1 MTNESKKPIPS
12 SEHERKNEGGREF
25 GHVHEPTQAQQAS
38 RNEGEAA
45 SEPQN
50 RPSHLNQG
58 GTQIRHTFDQ
68 NRAEEKRMDEQN
80 APAQAPRD
88 KTSKG
93 ERKTA

>member
-38 RNEGEAA
+38 RNEGQVG

-58 GTQIRHTFDQ
+58 GTPIRHTFDLNQ
-68 NRAEEKRMDEQN
+68 AEEKTAKEQN
-80 APAQAPRD
+80 TPAQAPPD
-88 KTSKG
+88 KAPKG